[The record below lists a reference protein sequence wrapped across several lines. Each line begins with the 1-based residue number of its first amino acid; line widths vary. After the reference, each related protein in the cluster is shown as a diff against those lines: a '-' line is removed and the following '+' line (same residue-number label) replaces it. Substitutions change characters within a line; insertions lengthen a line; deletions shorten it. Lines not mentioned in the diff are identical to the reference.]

1 MKQMGE
7 IIADLNRKS
16 QVPRTWL
23 FDSDPTQVNRMEA
36 PENYTNS
43 VLLQPH
49 ALALRPVGYCLWF
62 S

>member
-1 MKQMGE
+1 
-7 IIADLNRKS
+7 
-16 QVPRTWL
+16 
-23 FDSDPTQVNRMEA
+23 MEA

-62 S
+62 SCT